1 MFRTCYKVKPNL
13 IELYLWRCWQNDRWL
28 ICLQDM
34 IYRWNLIL
42 GDIKSLIIYL
52 RKISVSAA
60 TLSGG
65 FRPRGAKFLEQAFE
79 PSRSWVGIIVVKILV
94 GMILVKILQS
104 WLWSSLVIW
113 VIFLVELGRRMI
125 EPLMQRSLPTC
136 GRAIWCRWRS
146 SLRSSLLGSS
156 YFFNFY

>member
-1 MFRTCYKVKPNL
+1 MFKTCYKVK
-13 IELYLWRCWQNDRWL
+13 LYLWRCWQNDRWL

-34 IYRWNLIL
+34 ICGWNLIL

-52 RKISVSAA
+52 RKISVSAGA
-60 TLSGG
+60 LSGG
-65 FRPRGAKFLEQAFE
+65 FRPREAKFLEQAFE
-79 PSRSWVGIIVVKILV
+79 PSRSCV
-94 GMILVKILQS
+94 GMIVVNILVS

-125 EPLMQRSLPTC
+125 EPLMQWSLPPC
-136 GRAIWCRWRS
+136 GRPIWCRWRS

-156 YFFNFY
+156 CFFISIRR

>member
-34 IYRWNLIL
+34 ICGWNLIL

-52 RKISVSAA
+52 RKISVLGAA
-60 TLSGG
+60 LSGG
-65 FRPRGAKFLEQAFE
+65 FRPREAKSLEQAFE
-79 PSRSWVGIIVVKILV
+79 PSRSWV

-156 YFFNFY
+156 WFLISISR